1 MSVQLLCA
9 IIIQEFLIAR
19 APVFLGNYE
28 NYNPFGYS
36 SCRRTNRSIM
46 SRMIISARG
55 FHHRSLQLR
64 GCFPRIGSSRRPRRH
79 NVWRGLLLL
88 PPGWIQH
95 HRHSG
100 YEFGCL
106 KSAGSLFLSLCST
119 RTRSAL
125 RHRCC
130 RASHRSIEP
139 CERSLLCH
147 GGQLRSSDVSCQGR
161 VERGYIDC
169 LRRLLAYLYYILV
182 PYA

>member
-1 MSVQLLCA
+1 MSVQLLYA

-28 NYNPFGYS
+28 NYNPSGYS
-36 SCRRTNRSIM
+36 SCARINITIM
-46 SRMIISARG
+46 SRITIML
-55 FHHRSLQLR
+55 FSLALETR
-64 GCFPRIGSSRRPRRH
+64 LLHVLGGSLLGAGPSRPLRRH

-88 PPGWIQH
+88 PPGWI
-95 HRHSG
+95 RRRRPSG
-100 YEFGCL
+100 YGFGCL

-139 CERSLLCH
+139 CERLLRCH
-147 GGQLRSSDVSCQGR
+147 DGQLRSSDVSCQGR
-161 VERGYIDC
+161 VERGCIDC
-169 LRRLLAYLYYILV
+169 H
-182 PYA
+182 